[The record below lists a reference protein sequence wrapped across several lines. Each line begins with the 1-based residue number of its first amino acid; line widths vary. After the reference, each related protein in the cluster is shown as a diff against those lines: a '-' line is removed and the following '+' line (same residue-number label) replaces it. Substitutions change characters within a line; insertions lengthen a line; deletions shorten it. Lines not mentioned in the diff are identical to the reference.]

1 MARYDVLLRQS
12 VLKKDLDRIPKGD
25 LRRLLDV
32 IRALADDPRP
42 AGTRKLSGQEQYR
55 IRQGDYRIVYSIQ
68 DAERAVIVVTVGRRR
83 EVYR

>member
-25 LRRLLDV
+25 LRRILDV

-42 AGTRKLSGQEQYR
+42 AGTRKLSGQEQCR

-68 DAERAVIVVTVGRRR
+68 DAERAVIVVTVGHRR
-83 EVYR
+83 EV